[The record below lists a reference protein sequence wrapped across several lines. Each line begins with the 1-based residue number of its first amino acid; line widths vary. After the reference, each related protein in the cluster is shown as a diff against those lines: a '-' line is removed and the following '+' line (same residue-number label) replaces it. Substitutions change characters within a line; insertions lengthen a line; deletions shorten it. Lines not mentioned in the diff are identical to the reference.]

1 MNKKIEK
8 KLIEVKEHITK
19 IEELNKLSAL
29 VYWDMKISMPKKSL
43 EQRSN
48 TLGYLS
54 GEVFKLSTGLEVKG
68 FIEYFMP
75 IIKELSL
82 IDKAMIRKLK
92 KDYDET
98 KKIPEQRYK
107 EFTIATSLSEAA
119 WEEAREK
126 DDFKIFEPH
135 LEKMVEFQREF
146 ADYYGYKEN
155 KYDALLDKY
164 EEGMTIRKLDKIFE
178 ELKEGILN
186 ILEYIKKSDKK
197 INKDF
202 LEDKFKIKRQKKL
215 SLFLLNKI
223 KFDME
228 AGRLDETT
236 HPFTLDIGNKD
247 VRITTHYNKKDL
259 LSNVFSVIHEG
270 GHGLYE
276 QHISDELIGTGLE
289 HGASMGIH
297 ESQSRL
303 YENIIGRSKEFLKV
317 ILPFI
322 KEEFP
327 SLKNVKLDKFYEAV
341 NYVKPSLIRTEAD
354 ELTYSLHVI
363 IRYEIE
369 KQLINGDIEVKD
381 LPRIWREKYIEYLG
395 VEPKTDSE
403 GVLQDMHWSA
413 GNFGY
418 FPSYALGNIYRGQF
432 LYKILE
438 ENKDAIN
445 NLVDGDLSYINNWL
459 SDNIHKH
466 GAIYTPE
473 ELVKKVTGEEISTK
487 YFLRYLEEKYKS
499 IYKIKTFI

>member
-1 MNKKIEK
+1 MKK
-8 KLIEVKEHITK
+8 EVKEKLSQLKEHIIK
-19 IEELNKLSAL
+19 IEELNKLLAL
-29 VYWDMKISMPKKSL
+29 AYWDMKISMPKKAL

-54 GEVFKLSTGLEVKG
+54 GEIFKLSTGDEVKG
-68 FIEYFMP
+68 LIEYFMP
-75 IIKELSL
+75 VFDKLSV
-82 IDKAMIRKLK
+82 IDKAMIRNLK
-92 KDYDET
+92 KNYDET
-98 KKIPEQRYK
+98 KKIPEKRYK

-126 DDFKIFEPH
+126 DDFKTFEPH

-146 ADYYGYKEN
+146 AEYYGYEEN
-155 KYDALLDKY
+155 KYDALLDIY
-164 EEGMTIRKLDKIFE
+164 EEGMTVKKLDIIFG

-186 ILEYIKKSDKK
+186 ILEYIKNSDKK

-202 LEDKFKIKRQKKL
+202 LKNKFKIKKQKKL
-215 SLFLLNKI
+215 SLFLLDKI
-223 KFDME
+223 KFDMN

-236 HPFTLDIGNKD
+236 HPFTTNFGNKD
-247 VRITTHYNKKDL
+247 VRITTHYHEDEL

-289 HGASMGIH
+289 HGTSMGIH
-297 ESQSRL
+297 ESQSRF
-303 YENIIGRSKEFLKV
+303 YENIIGRNKGFLKV

-322 KEEFP
+322 KDEF
-327 SLKNVKLDKFYEAV
+327 SNMKNVKLDKFYEAV

-354 ELTYSLHVI
+354 ELTYNLHVI

-369 KQLINGDIEVKD
+369 KQLINGEIEVKD
-381 LPRIWREKYIEYLG
+381 LPRIWREKYLEYLE

-403 GVLQDMHWSA
+403 GILQDMHWSA

-418 FPSYALGNIYRGQF
+418 FPSYALGNIYGGQF
-432 LYKILE
+432 LNKILE
-438 ENKDAIN
+438 ENKDAIK

-473 ELVKKVTGEEISTK
+473 DLIKKVTGEEISTK
-487 YFLRYLEEKYKS
+487 YFLKYLEEKYKS
-499 IYKIKTFI
+499 IY